1 MSRTPPTDQVLRR
14 CRELGFALAGVC
26 RARPT
31 DYGDELRA
39 WLGAGRHGEMAYLKR
54 NVEAMTDPA
63 ALLAGVRSI
72 VCVAD
77 RYAGAEADAPRAGA
91 GRVARYARGD
101 DYHRVMKRRLRAL
114 ADELRARFPEDGFR
128 VCVDTAPLLEREH
141 ARRAG
146 LGSVG
151 KHTLLIEPGAGSYL
165 LLGELL
171 TTLDLEPSRGAT
183 DVDPCST
190 CTRCIDACPTG
201 AIAPWSVDATR
212 CISYLT
218 IEHRSAIDPSLH
230 DGMEDW
236 IFGCDVC
243 QEVCPHNQPTERS
256 RDTPLHDAYAPR
268 RDTLDLLEILG
279 WGEEDR
285 RSAFTRSAM
294 KRAKLPMLKR
304 NALIAAANALR
315 TSKLPQL
322 RAAIDRIARDTEE
335 HDMVRDTAARIADG
349 E

>member
-101 DYHRVMKRRLRAL
+101 DYHRVMKRRLRTL

-146 LGSVG
+146 LGAVG
-151 KHTLLIEPGAGSYL
+151 KHTLLS
-165 LLGELL
+165 
-171 TTLDLEPSRGAT
+171 
-183 DVDPCST
+183 
-190 CTRCIDACPTG
+190 TRCIDACPTG